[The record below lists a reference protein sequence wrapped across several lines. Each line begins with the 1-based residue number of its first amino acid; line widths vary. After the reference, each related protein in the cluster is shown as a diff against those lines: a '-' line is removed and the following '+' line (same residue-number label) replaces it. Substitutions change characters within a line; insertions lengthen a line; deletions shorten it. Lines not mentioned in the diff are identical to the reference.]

1 MKNIIFDL
9 GGVVVEWNAK
19 RVIETFKGN
28 PILVNFVRENRLF
41 LNDWRDYDRGDVTRQ
56 ELINKVAIL
65 SGCPPED
72 CNEFVEHVKHSL
84 VSIPE
89 TEILIKELMDNK
101 IVESLDEIKGVGHR
115 IVQGGAYF
123 DKTVI
128 ADEDAVSKI
137 DELASL
143 APLHNHAAIVGIN
156 AAKEVMPNA
165 VQTVVFDTAFHQTMA
180 PCEYMYAVPYAW
192 YKEYGIRKYGAHG
205 TSHKYVSQRMNE
217 ILGRNDTKLITCH
230 IGNGA
235 SISAVKDGK
244 CVDTSMGLTPNA
256 GLIMGSRC
264 GDMDA
269 TVVTY
274 AMEKTGMTPKE
285 MDIVLNKQSGLLGI
299 SGVSSDSRDIEEGIK
314 NGNER
319 CILAQEMYVKRIVE
333 YIAKYYVLLGGC
345 DAIVFTAGVGENSI
359 STRKEILNK
368 LAVLGIKVDEEA
380 NNVRG
385 EERKITTDDS
395 AVPAYII
402 PTNEELMIAKDTYSL
417 VLQG

>member
-1 MKNIIFDL
+1 MIILSVNAGSSSLKFTGFEMPSEDVL
-9 GGVVVEWNAK
+9 ISGVFERIGIDNSFYTIKVNGEKIKKEVELPNH
-19 RVIETFKGN
+19 
-28 PILVNFVRENRLF
+28 
-41 LNDWRDYDRGDVTRQ
+41 
-56 ELINKVAIL
+56 KVA
-65 SGCPPED
+65 
-72 CNEFVEHVKHSL
+72 F
-84 VSIPE
+84 
-89 TEILIKELMDNK
+89 EILIKELMDNK

-128 ADEDAVSKI
+128 ADDDAVSKI

-143 APLHNHAAIVGIN
+143 APLHNPAAIVGIN

-402 PTNEELMIAKDTYSL
+402 PTNEELMIARDTAKL
-417 VLQG
+417 VK

>member
-1 MKNIIFDL
+1 MIILSVNAGSSSLKFTGFEMPSEDVL
-9 GGVVVEWNAK
+9 ISGVFERIGIDNSFYTIKVNGEKIKKEVELPNH
-19 RVIETFKGN
+19 
-28 PILVNFVRENRLF
+28 
-41 LNDWRDYDRGDVTRQ
+41 
-56 ELINKVAIL
+56 KVA
-65 SGCPPED
+65 
-72 CNEFVEHVKHSL
+72 F
-84 VSIPE
+84 
-89 TEILIKELMDNK
+89 EILIKELMDNK

-137 DELASL
+137 EELASL
-143 APLHNHAAIVGIN
+143 APLHNPAAIVGIN

>member
-1 MKNIIFDL
+1 MIILSVNAGSSSLKFTGFEMPNEDVL
-9 GGVVVEWNAK
+9 ISGVFERIGIDNSFYTIKVNGEKIKKEVELPNH
-19 RVIETFKGN
+19 
-28 PILVNFVRENRLF
+28 
-41 LNDWRDYDRGDVTRQ
+41 
-56 ELINKVAIL
+56 KVA
-65 SGCPPED
+65 
-72 CNEFVEHVKHSL
+72 F
-84 VSIPE
+84 
-89 TEILIKELMDNK
+89 EILIKELIDNK

-128 ADEDAVSKI
+128 ADEDAVNKI
-137 DELASL
+137 EELASL
-143 APLHNHAAIVGIN
+143 APLHNPAAIVGIN

-285 MDIVLNKQSGLLGI
+285 MDTVLNKQSGLLGI
-299 SGVSSDSRDIEEGIK
+299 SGVSSDSRDIEDGIK

-359 STRKEILNK
+359 STRKEILDK